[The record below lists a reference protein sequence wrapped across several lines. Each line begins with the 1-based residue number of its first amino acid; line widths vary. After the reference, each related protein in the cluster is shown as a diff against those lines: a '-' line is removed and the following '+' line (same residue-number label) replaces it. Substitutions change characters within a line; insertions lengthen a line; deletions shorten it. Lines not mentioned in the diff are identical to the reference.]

1 MKKQILYLSF
11 SLISTFIIAQNTT
24 DALRYSLIQQGSGT
38 GRTMGIAGAG
48 GALGADFSAVGT
60 NPAGLAS
67 FRTSEFVITPGYFN
81 STVVSKLVGDKNV
94 ADKER
99 SSKFN
104 LNNIGFV
111 SCRRPEY
118 GNWTTKN
125 FAMGYNRTANFS
137 NSYYYEGQAK
147 GSIINRFQ
155 ENATYKRNKG
165 IALDGFEEGLAD
177 EANAIYL
184 NSLNPKLYSSDFD
197 GTAKDAVVTHTQQ
210 GTVKGSVGELTAS
223 YAANYKEK
231 VLIGATIGFPFVNY
245 TENKTYQES
254 DDESLDGKNTGNVP
268 YFKSLI
274 FKENLVQSGAGV
286 NAKIGVI
293 FKVSQKLRLGAAA
306 HTPTILSMT
315 DNFTT
320 EFTYSYIDNKGAATN
335 TANSPDGV
343 FNYKIR
349 TPWKVSGN
357 VGYLFGKKG
366 FVSADVDYVDYTQ
379 MNFQFE
385 TDKAAENKI
394 NQSIANSFQPAINL
408 RVGAEYAMDIFR
420 FRAGIATLGLPQ
432 KGFEDRSYFANAT
445 KMYTFGAGIRE
456 NNFYADLGYQVAQ
469 SNYTDKPYLVS
480 SDFAQP
486 VVNKSRTNS
495 QFVATFGFKF

>member
-1 MKKQILYLSF
+1 MKKQILYLLFSF
-11 SLISTFIIAQNTT
+11 VSTFIFAQNTT
-24 DALRYSLIQQGSGT
+24 DLLRYSLLSQGSGT

-48 GALGADFSAVGT
+48 GALGADFSVVGT

-67 FRTSEFVITPGYFN
+67 FRTSEFVFTPGYFN

-94 ADKER
+94 ADRER

-125 FAMGYNRTANFS
+125 FALGYNRIANFS
-137 NSYYYEGQAK
+137 NSYFYEGQAN

-155 ENATYKRNKG
+155 ENATFKRSKG

-184 NSLNPKLYSSDFD
+184 NGSNAKLYSSDFD
-197 GTAKDAVVTHTQQ
+197 GTAKNASIYHSQE
-210 GTVKGSVGELTAS
+210 GFVKGNIGELTAS

-231 VLIGATIGFPFVNY
+231 ILIGATIAFPFVNY

-254 DDESLDGKNTGNVP
+254 DDESLDGKKTGNVP

-293 FKVSQKLRLGAAA
+293 FKVSQSLRLGAAA
-306 HTPTILSMT
+306 HTPTVLSLT

-320 EFTYSYIDNKGAATN
+320 EFTYNYIDNKGEATN
-335 TANSPDGV
+335 QANSPDGV
-343 FNYKIR
+343 SSYTIR

-357 VGYLFGKKG
+357 AAYLFGKKG
-366 FVSADVDYVDYTQ
+366 FISADIDFVDYTQ
-379 MNFQFE
+379 MNIQIDK
-385 TDKAAENKI
+385 DKAYQNKL
-394 NQSIANSFQPAINL
+394 NQSILSSYQPTVNV
-408 RVGAEYAMDIFR
+408 RVGAEYAKDIFR

-432 KGFEDRSYFANAT
+432 KGFDDRSYFANAT
-445 KMYTFGAGIRE
+445 KMYTLGAGIRE

-480 SDFAQP
+480 ADFAQP

-495 QFVATFGFKF
+495 QFVVTFGFKF